1 MEKYYTFTM
10 KFDDGKEQL
19 YKKEVLDYAS
29 ECKALAI
36 FGNKEF
42 VFDDKKR
49 AIEFF
54 GKLSSLEGIL
64 EINTRISSEIGF

>member
-1 MEKYYTFTM
+1 M
-10 KFDDGKEQL
+10 KFDDVKQ
-19 YKKEVLDYAS
+19 YKKEVLDYAR

-36 FGNKEF
+36 FCDKEF

-54 GKLSSLEGIL
+54 GKLFDLEGIL
-64 EINTRISSEIGF
+64 EINTKISSEIGF